1 MATKFDELLF
11 SFNQLSEAEQA
22 KFIKAVKSSGKV
34 VTLDDLLK
42 SKRDDGIR
50 CPYCGS
56 TDVVR
61 YGRRNGTQRYRCQD
75 KGCGKMFSDLTGS
88 ILSATRKDFQVWKRY
103 VKCMMDGLSVRK
115 SAAICKI
122 NRNTAFVWRHKILD
136 ALALLAAKQKR
147 LGGIVEADETFFP
160 LSYKGSRKNFGRKPH
175 KRGGATSKRGISR
188 EKVCVSCAID
198 RNNKSFSKVATLG
211 KVTIKSLH
219 AVLNRRISKRA
230 ILCTDKEVAYKA
242 FTRHNGIKLVQVESG
257 IAKLGVYHI
266 QHINAYHSRLKAFIG
281 RFKGVATK
289 YLNNYLV
296 WNNAIMETAMTRVGI
311 LRQALKAV
319 VFTRWLDIGC
329 RPAIPVPL
337 SA

>member
-1 MATKFDELLF
+1 MSSKLDNLLF
-11 SFNQLSEAEQA
+11 HFNQLSEVEQA
-22 KFIKAVKSSGKV
+22 KFIAAVKTSGKV
-34 VTLDDLLK
+34 VTLEDLLR

-56 TDVVR
+56 TEAVR
-61 YGRRNGTQRYRCQD
+61 FGQRNGIQRYRCRGKD
-75 KGCGKMFSDLTGS
+75 CGKMFSDLTGS

-122 NRNTAFVWRHKILD
+122 NRNTAFVWRHKIID
-136 ALALLAAKQKR
+136 ALALLATKQKR

-160 LSYKGSRKNFGRKPH
+160 LSYKGGYPAGRKSH

-198 RNNKSFSKVATLG
+198 RNNRAVSKVATLG

>member
-1 MATKFDELLF
+1 MSSKLDNLLF
-11 SFNQLSEAEQA
+11 HFNQLSEAEQA
-22 KFIKAVKSSGKV
+22 KFIAAVKTSGKAV
-34 VTLDDLLK
+34 TLEDLLK

-56 TDVVR
+56 TEAVR
-61 YGRRNGTQRYRCQD
+61 FGQRNGIQRYRCRGKD
-75 KGCGKMFSDLTGS
+75 CGKMFSDLTGS

-136 ALALLAAKQKR
+136 ALALLATKQKR

-160 LSYKGSRKNFGRKPH
+160 LSYKGGYPAGRKSH

-198 RNNKSFSKVATLG
+198 RNNRAVSKVATLG

-230 ILCTDKEVAYKA
+230 ILCTDKEFA
-242 FTRHNGIKLVQVESG
+242 
-257 IAKLGVYHI
+257 
-266 QHINAYHSRLKAFIG
+266 IG
-281 RFKGVATK
+281 
-289 YLNNYLV
+289 
-296 WNNAIMETAMTRVGI
+296 
-311 LRQALKAV
+311 
-319 VFTRWLDIGC
+319 
-329 RPAIPVPL
+329 
-337 SA
+337 